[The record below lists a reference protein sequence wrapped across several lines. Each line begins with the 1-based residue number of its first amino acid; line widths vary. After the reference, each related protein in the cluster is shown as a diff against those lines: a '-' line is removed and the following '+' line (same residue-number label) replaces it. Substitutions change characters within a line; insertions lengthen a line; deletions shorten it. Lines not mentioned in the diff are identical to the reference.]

1 METKLMTP
9 RELVLAQFPG
19 RLYLPLVEAGVAMGM
34 APKTA
39 YNLHAL
45 GKFPVRVTY
54 LGLTGKRP
62 VVAIH
67 DLIVHLEGGQP
78 IIYEAKEVETPAL
91 SLAPAPVLE
100 KRRGPGR
107 PTKREAKERA
117 ARLASLSS

>member
-1 METKLMTP
+1 MTP

-78 IIYEAKEVETPAL
+78 IIYEAKAVEAKASSPVPEPAI
-91 SLAPAPVLE
+91 E
-100 KRRGPGR
+100 NRRGPGR

-117 ARLASLSS
+117 ARMASLSS

>member
-1 METKLMTP
+1 MTP

-19 RLYLPLVEAGVAMGM
+19 RLYLTLVEAGVALGM

-39 YNLHAL
+39 YNMHAL

-54 LGLTGKRP
+54 MGTTGKKP

-67 DLIVHLEGGQP
+67 DLIVHLEGGEP
-78 IIYEAKEVETPAL
+78 ITPPAKQEPP
-91 SLAPAPVLE
+91 APAPVLE

-117 ARLASLSS
+117 AALANLSS